1 MPIFRINTMN
11 KKITAANVRLKRA
24 YEPAQSDDGS
34 RILVDR
40 LWPRG
45 VSKADAALDQW
56 MKEIAPS
63 TELRQWFGHDP
74 ARWQEFQRRYAE
86 EVGQQPALLRQLRD
100 LARNGPVTL
109 VYSAH
114 DELHNDAVVLR
125 QLLLGRKIGGD

>member
-86 EVGQQPALLRQLRD
+86 EVRQQPALLRQLRD

-125 QLLLGRKIGGD
+125 QLLLGRNVGGN